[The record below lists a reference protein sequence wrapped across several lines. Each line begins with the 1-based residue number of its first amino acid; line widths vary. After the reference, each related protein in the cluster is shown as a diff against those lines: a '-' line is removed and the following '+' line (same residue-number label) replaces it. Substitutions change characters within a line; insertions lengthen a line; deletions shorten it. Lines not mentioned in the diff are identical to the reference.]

1 MEEKNSFTDSL
12 KVQINNQPITLFP
25 TDEDILNKM
34 DKTDK
39 MYLFD
44 IEDIDKKIKIA
55 KLTKQRWTTIFIS

>member
-55 KLTKQRWTTIFIS
+55 KLTKQR

>member
-44 IEDIDKKIKIA
+44 MEDIDKKIKIA
-55 KLTKQRWTTIFIS
+55 KLTKQR